1 MFKETKSL
9 SLSRPHRIPETQVEP
24 LKREVETKLDMV
36 LTEPFKVIG
45 LILLSWQP
53 RETHLIVGFPQICE
67 N

>member
-24 LKREVETKLDMV
+24 LKQEVETKLDMV

-45 LILLSWQP
+45 LILLS
-53 RETHLIVGFPQICE
+53 
-67 N
+67 